1 MSHSGY
7 NRVYFATTSVHSE
20 RSPTEKEAAV
30 KDFAAGSLVRHQ
42 TLGTGKVV
50 AVEPTALHVF
60 FPASDT
66 RYAAK
71 LRWPTAG
78 SFLSRDDLDRDP
90 WLEGLTSFAM
100 DSASGRYALA
110 ANFISQDEAV
120 AAYLAEHPGAFQVTT
135 AATPRSG
142 PSRGARWR
150 SACAEWVSVM
160 GEGQAEKLLEDGR
173 YEELA
178 RRAARVAARAATIP
192 GMIETEV
199 LAEAF
204 ETGDVVR
211 HFFEA
216 LFGFLSVPA
225 PARARFDRLS
235 AAALALGVPSDA
247 AWPMATFF
255 PFVARPSHHM
265 VLLHRSACAGAGR
278 LGCDLQYQ
286 GMPTW
291 ATYGR
296 LRDLSTRLLAKLGPS
311 GARDNVDVECF
322 LHATGTRRPAAA
334 VTKRAMPGHVAAA
347 SKAAR
352 AAPAKKKRR

>member
-235 AAALALGVPSDA
+235 RWGSRPTPHGRWRPSSPSWHGRPTTWSSSTGRPAPAPGASDA
-247 AWPMATFF
+247 TSSTRGCPPGPPTGGCATC
-255 PFVARPSHHM
+255 PRGSSRSWDRAVPGTTWTSSASCTPPAPVAR
-265 VLLHRSACAGAGR
+265 
-278 LGCDLQYQ
+278 
-286 GMPTW
+286 
-291 ATYGR
+291 
-296 LRDLSTRLLAKLGPS
+296 
-311 GARDNVDVECF
+311 
-322 LHATGTRRPAAA
+322 RR
-334 VTKRAMPGHVAAA
+334 R
-347 SKAAR
+347 
-352 AAPAKKKRR
+352 